1 MTPDGPAR
9 PYEILS
15 VEDNPGDVRLI
26 HEAFRETQISC
37 ALRTVRD
44 GADAMRYLHRQ
55 DPWTSAAKPDLII
68 LDPTIPK
75 KDGCE
80 VLQEVKAH
88 PGLRRIPVV
97 VTTSDAP
104 RDVTRAYDLFA
115 NCYVS
120 KSADLDEFLST
131 VCTIGSFWL
140 STVKLPLE

>member
-15 VEDNPGDVRLI
+15 VEDNPGDVRLV
-26 HEAFRETQISC
+26 HEAFQETQSSC

-68 LDPTIPK
+68 LDLTLPK

-80 VLQEVKAH
+80 VLPEIKAH
-88 PGLRRIPVV
+88 PGLQRIPVVV

-104 RDVTRAYDLFA
+104 RDVTRADDCLRTA
-115 NCYVS
+115 MS
-120 KSADLDEFLST
+120 LSRQT
-131 VCTIGSFWL
+131 WTNS
-140 STVKLPLE
+140 

>member
-1 MTPDGPAR
+1 
-9 PYEILS
+9 
-15 VEDNPGDVRLI
+15 
-26 HEAFRETQISC
+26 
-37 ALRTVRD
+37 
-44 GADAMRYLHRQ
+44 MRYLHRQ

-68 LDPTIPK
+68 LDLTLPK

-80 VLQEVKAH
+80 VLPEIKAH

-97 VTTSDAP
+97 VLTTSDAP